1 MRLKTYVKI
10 NNAESF
16 DMSYEDA
23 LMGLQFFYFC
33 TAGYKIDMKQKSFLE
48 NIFIKM
54 NGPENRVLF
63 CMSDS

>member
-1 MRLKTYVKI
+1 MRPKSYVKI

-33 TAGYKIDMKQKSFLE
+33 TAGYRIDMKQKKFLE
-48 NIFIKM
+48 NIFYQ
-54 NGPENRVLF
+54 NELA
-63 CMSDS
+63 

>member
-23 LMGLQFFYFC
+23 LMGLEFFYFC
-33 TAGYKIDMKQKSFLE
+33 TAGYKIDMKQKKFFRKYFYQNE
-48 NIFIKM
+48 WA
-54 NGPENRVLF
+54 
-63 CMSDS
+63 